1 MSTFLEI
8 VSFISTLC
16 VTHLLTQLDRVVFGL
31 LHINKYP
38 CHHLVF
44 INLHFLVHNELMQD
58 IVLLHKA
65 FVDLNENIFINIEIE
80 KGSVLNV
87 RQRDVISS
95 LDNILKRK
103 IME

>member
-1 MSTFLEI
+1 
-8 VSFISTLC
+8 
-16 VTHLLTQLDRVVFGL
+16 
-31 LHINKYP
+31 
-38 CHHLVF
+38 
-44 INLHFLVHNELMQD
+44 MQD

-95 LDNILKRK
+95 LNNILKRK